1 MSLLSNRCLAGLGK
15 NTVSAVS
22 NKQPRLTLCGKK
34 LQNRCV
40 GAADQ
45 ERRRKQ
51 GRQEGAGM
59 TKKTKQKKESEDK

>member
-22 NKQPRLTLCGKK
+22 NKQPCLTVWQEITEQMCR
-34 LQNRCV
+34 RCR
-40 GAADQ
+40 Q
-45 ERRRKQ
+45 ETEKETE

-59 TKKTKQKKESEDK
+59 IEKTKQKKEREDK